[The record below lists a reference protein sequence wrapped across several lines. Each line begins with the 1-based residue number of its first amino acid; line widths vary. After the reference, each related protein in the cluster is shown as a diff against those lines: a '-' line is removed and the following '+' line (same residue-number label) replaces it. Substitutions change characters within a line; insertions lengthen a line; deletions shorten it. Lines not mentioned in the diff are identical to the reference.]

1 MDDQAGGGGE
11 VLAREVGGARVGG
24 RGTRGAS
31 TEDVARGGVGRG
43 GIGRGSG
50 RVGLGQGTRGADT
63 ATGSRVTRQRTR
75 AKAKVGNAVETVETT
90 QNVDEEMLEDDDDE
104 PDIGKTLHA
113 KDGKLGFVT
122 NRGFVAATNF
132 LVDIQ
137 SQVFSEKYSIK
148 GIITC
153 SLYAPSNSICD
164 LSVIF

>member
-11 VLAREVGGARVGG
+11 VLARQVGGARVGG

-31 TEDVARGGVGRG
+31 TEDVGRG
-43 GIGRGSG
+43 GIGRG
-50 RVGLGQGTRGADT
+50 RVGMGQGNRGADT

-148 GIITC
+148 GMITC
-153 SLYAPSNSICD
+153 SLYAPSNRICD
-164 LSVIF
+164 LSVIY

>member
-11 VLAREVGGARVGG
+11 VLARQVGGARVGG

-31 TEDVARGGVGRG
+31 TEDVGRG
-43 GIGRGSG
+43 GIGRG